1 MAAIALVPIGSVSE
15 GLLTRLA
22 RTIHE
27 TFRTD
32 VFRQVLQFD
41 PALAF
46 DSYRNQYN
54 STMFLSLLLNSSNET
69 GGRIVGVTDHDLFG
83 PVLTFVFGEAQL
95 NGRAA
100 IVSSFRLRP
109 EYYGLRAD
117 SALLESRVEKEA
129 IHEIGHTFGLLH
141 CSDAACV
148 MHSSTYAEEIDF
160 KSDRFCQRCLS
171 QLFSIDSSAAFDSSQ

>member
-15 GLLTRLA
+15 SLLARLA

-32 VFRQVLQFD
+32 VFCQPPHFD
-41 PALAF
+41 PALGLDA
-46 DSYRNQYN
+46 YRNQYN
-54 STMFLSLLLNSSNET
+54 STVFLSLLLNSSNDVD
-69 GGRIVGVTDHDLFG
+69 GRIVGVTDYDLFV

-95 NGRAA
+95 NGKAA
-100 IVSSFRLRP
+100 VVSSFRLRP

-117 SALLESRVEKEA
+117 SDLLESRVKKEA

-160 KSDRFCQRCLS
+160 KSDRFCQRCLL
-171 QLFSIDSSAAFDSSQ
+171 QLFSTGSSAASESSQ